1 MPELSSI
8 GAMQVPKG
16 LIRFDKLDLCQP
28 YHNALKVSIAA
39 SVSVTIIG
47 ILSTL
52 AGVLHWLIIPIC
64 FVISVVIFAVFG
76 IDSLILTRTPLG
88 VNMNHPFV
96 DDDPIGEAIVYVQL
110 SNGEWHEMGEH
121 RVRLVSDELIG
132 GYNLVEDN
140 EDYKTVGHFSNS
152 KKKTRVMKQ
161 VIIINQALGLRDV
174 VNGDV
179 DPIDDARKRES
190 LDYGLLEREWLD
202 EEELIVDGPLAKFI
216 NKE

>member
-76 IDSLILTRTPLG
+76 FDSLILTRTPLG

-121 RVRLVSDELIG
+121 RVRLVSDDLIG

-179 DPIDDARKRES
+179 DPIDDARERES

>member
-1 MPELSSI
+1 
-8 GAMQVPKG
+8 
-16 LIRFDKLDLCQP
+16 
-28 YHNALKVSIAA
+28 
-39 SVSVTIIG
+39 
-47 ILSTL
+47 
-52 AGVLHWLIIPIC
+52 
-64 FVISVVIFAVFG
+64 
-76 IDSLILTRTPLG
+76 
-88 VNMNHPFV
+88 MNHPFV

-121 RVRLVSDELIG
+121 RVRLVSDDLIG

-179 DPIDDARKRES
+179 DPIDDARERES

>member
-1 MPELSSI
+1 M

-76 IDSLILTRTPLG
+76 NDSLILTRTPLG

-110 SNGEWHEMGEH
+110 SNGEWYEMGEH

-179 DPIDDARKRES
+179 DSIDDARERES